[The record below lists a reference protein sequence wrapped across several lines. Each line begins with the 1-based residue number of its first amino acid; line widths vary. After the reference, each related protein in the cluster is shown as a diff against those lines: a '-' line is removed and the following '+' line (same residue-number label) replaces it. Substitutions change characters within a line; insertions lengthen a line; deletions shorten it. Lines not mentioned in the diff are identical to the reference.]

1 MSRLSRAKKYKKDG
15 RQGVTVK
22 RRGGR
27 VGGEGD
33 RVGLWGYGDGVPS
46 GRKVG
51 SVDSI
56 TCLVHRLG
64 VARPAEQAVLV
75 PGPALSDP
83 ADKLS
88 GAGPM
93 ARSCPACANPQ
104 ALRLIGVVRA
114 SQSPFPLPMM
124 FACRARSRVR
134 RAPL

>member
-1 MSRLSRAKKYKKDG
+1 MRKYKRMSSRRSFFVG
-15 RQGVTVK
+15 RRERFYNEEGGV
-22 RRGGR
+22 G
-27 VGGEGD
+27 
-33 RVGLWGYGDGVPS
+33 GYGDGVPS

-134 RAPL
+134 GAPL

>member
-1 MSRLSRAKKYKKDG
+1 MGGTFGSTKIFFFVVDMIMGLSEDNSP
-15 RQGVTVK
+15 
-22 RRGGR
+22 GGQ
-27 VGGEGD
+27 
-33 RVGLWGYGDGVPS
+33 S
-46 GRKVG
+46 GQ
-51 SVDSI
+51 DSI